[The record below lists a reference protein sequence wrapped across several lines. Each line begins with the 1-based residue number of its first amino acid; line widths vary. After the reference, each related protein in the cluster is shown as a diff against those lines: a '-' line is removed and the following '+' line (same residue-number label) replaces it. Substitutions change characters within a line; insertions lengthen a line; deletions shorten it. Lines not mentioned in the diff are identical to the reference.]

1 MTPLPIRLYIQ
12 EIAIGTTISPERYDF
27 ADIEARYV
35 KITINGNNQNEWASI
50 TEIEING
57 QGDRHP
63 VGPDPEPDS
72 DTTPPSV
79 KITSPAADSAIIN
92 ARQQPLRSQ
101 YRARHQTTQWEA
113 ASG

>member
-12 EIAIGTTISPERYDF
+12 EIDSGTTISPERYDF

-57 QGDRHP
+57 QGDSRP
-63 VGPDPEPDS
+63 C
-72 DTTPPSV
+72 
-79 KITSPAADSAIIN
+79 
-92 ARQQPLRSQ
+92 RS
-101 YRARHQTTQWEA
+101 RP
-113 ASG
+113 